1 MSQHISRKELKQDKF
16 RESLEHGAEAVASH
30 SRLISGLLVAAALM
44 IDIVGG
50 WRVYSERRS
59 VKAAAAFDAAMKIY
73 NARVR
78 AANEAAEP
86 GELTYLDANIKMQDA
101 ATKFNEVADKF
112 SSADSGKMARYYA
125 ALCLEDLGRTNQAL
139 ENLKKLQGTSDKE
152 LAALASYQTA
162 VIYTRTGKLDE
173 AVKIYRTLAEK
184 PTIFVPR
191 SLVLLELAGQLRK
204 TNPVEAA
211 NIYQQIKKEFPD
223 SPMSEEADR
232 GLESIPKS

>member
-30 SRLISGLLVAAALM
+30 SRLISGLLVAAALT
-44 IDIVGG
+44 IAIVGG
-50 WRVYSERRS
+50 WRIYSERRS

-86 GELTYLDANIKMQDA
+86 GELSYLDENIKMQDA

-112 SSADSGKMARYYA
+112 FSTDSGKMARYYA

-162 VIYTRTGKLDE
+162 VIYTRTGKPDE

-211 NIYQQIKKEFPD
+211 NIYQQVKKEFPD

-232 GLESIPKS
+232 GLESLPKS